1 MPPQWL
7 RPHEH
12 DLDKTMTPFSQDQHR
27 HALQFIEGR
36 ESNAKTYARTFNRVM
51 ARGALAKVWD
61 VEGREYLDFLA
72 CAGALPL
79 GHNHP
84 AVMEQVDAFIKSGHI
99 LQGLDIPTVAKHAFM
114 EQLMLALP
122 PAFGLDARIQFC
134 GPTGSDAVEA
144 AIKLFKTATG
154 RRSIFAFHGAYHGQT
169 LGALS
174 LMGNLGPKAAITGL
188 APETHFFAY
197 PHSARCPFGV
207 GGTDGEEISLKYMEN
222 VLSDPESGIT
232 KPAMIILE
240 AVQGEGGCIPASPQW
255 LRRLRAIA
263 DRHDIPLVIDE
274 VQTGFGRT
282 GAMFAHEESGIVPDA
297 IILSKA
303 LGGGFPLA
311 LLAYHKRFDKWQAGA
326 HTGTFRGN
334 QIALVAGAATMAF
347 IRKHDLHTQAIGKG
361 ERLRAGLAGLAQRF
375 SCIGEVRG
383 RGLMCGAEVVSP
395 SEYPESATAARL
407 DGELAAAIKR
417 ECFARGLILETG
429 GRHGAVLRFLPALVI
444 TDQEIDSGL
453 QMLGDAIQAAL
464 AERDERVIKK
474 IA

>member
-1 MPPQWL
+1 
-7 RPHEH
+7 
-12 DLDKTMTPFSQDQHR
+12 MTLFSQEKHR
-27 HALQFIEGR
+27 DALHLIEGC

-51 ARGALAKVWD
+51 ARGLLARIWD

-84 AVMEQVDAFIKSGHI
+84 AVMEAVDAFIKSGHI
-99 LQGLDIPTVAKHAFM
+99 MQGLDIPTVAKHNFI
-114 EQLMLALP
+114 EQLMHAMP
-122 PAFGLDARIQFC
+122 PAFARNARIQFC

-154 RRSIFAFHGAYHGQT
+154 RRSIFAFHGAYHGMT

-197 PHSARCPFGV
+197 PHSTRCPFGV
-207 GGTDGEEISLKYMEN
+207 GGEDGEEISLNYLDN

-263 DRHDIPLVIDE
+263 DRHDIALVVDE

-297 IILSKA
+297 IIMSKA

-311 LLAYHKRFDKWQAGA
+311 LVAYHKRYDKWNPGA

-334 QIALVAGAATMAF
+334 QIALTAGAATMAY
-347 IRKHDLHTQAIGKG
+347 IREHGLHVQAGLKG
-361 ERLRAGLAGLAQRF
+361 EQLQAGLRALARRVD
-375 SCIGEVRG
+375 CIGEVRG
-383 RGLMCGAEVVSP
+383 RGLMVGAEIVQ
-395 SEYPESATAARL
+395 AAAPVHHGAPKRL
-407 DGELAAAIKR
+407 DGALAGAIKR

-429 GRHGAVLRFLPALVI
+429 GRHGAVLRFLPPLVI
-444 TDQEIDSGL
+444 TEQEIDTAL
-453 QMLGDAIQAAL
+453 RILGAAIGAVLAARGDH
-464 AERDERVIKK
+464 A
-474 IA
+474 IATIA